1 MGKPLTLRE
10 IEWIAILAALE
21 RNHGDKLATARE
33 LGIGKATLYRR
44 LHERQPAPA
53 ETERSVEP

>member
-33 LGIGKATLYRR
+33 LGIGKTTLYRR
-44 LHERQPAPA
+44 LHERRPAPA
-53 ETERSVEP
+53 PPETEISA